1 MKAGRNGARAW
12 SLLLLAISVRMRC
25 MTRRPESTEYASYY
39 GKYVMLVPDGDLTAT
54 LSRQLDATLALLSSL
69 PEQRADFSYAPGK
82 WTIKEV
88 VGHLMDGERV
98 FAYRALCIGR
108 DDKTPLP
115 GFEQDDYVASANFNE
130 RTLSS
135 LLEEF
140 TAVRQATVQL
150 FKNFSEKEWQRRG
163 TANGQE
169 ITPLS
174 LGYIVAGHELHHMD
188 VVRTRY
194 L

>member
-1 MKAGRNGARAW
+1 
-12 SLLLLAISVRMRC
+12 
-25 MTRRPESTEYASYY
+25 MTRRPESTEYAPYY

-54 LSRQLDATLALLSSL
+54 LSRQLDATLAVLSSL
-69 PEQRADFSYAPGK
+69 SEQRADFSYAPGK
-82 WTIKEV
+82 WSIKEV
-88 VGHLMDGERV
+88 VGHLMDSERV
-98 FAYRALCIGR
+98 FAYRALSIGR

-150 FKNFSEKEWQRRG
+150 FKNFADKEWQRRG

-188 VVRTRY
+188 VLRTRY
-194 L
+194 LSRGAAAESSHG

>member
-1 MKAGRNGARAW
+1 
-12 SLLLLAISVRMRC
+12 
-25 MTRRPESTEYASYY
+25 MTRRPESTEYAPYY
-39 GKYVMLVPDGDLTAT
+39 GKYVMLVPDGDLAAT
-54 LSRQLDATLALLSSL
+54 LSRQVHATLGLLSPLS
-69 PEQRADFSYAPGK
+69 EQRAGFSYAPGK
-82 WTIKEV
+82 WSIKEV
-88 VGHLMDGERV
+88 VGHLIDSERV
-98 FAYRALCIGR
+98 FAYRALRIGR

-150 FKNFSEKEWQRRG
+150 FKNFEEKEWQRRG

-188 VVRTRY
+188 VLRTRY
-194 L
+194 LSRGAAAESSHS